1 MRQVIL
7 DTETTGLE
15 HSQGHRILEIA
26 CVEMI
31 DRKVSA
37 PDRHLHLYINPER
50 ESDEGALRVHGLTS
64 EFLSDKPRFAEIAS
78 TFVDF
83 IRDAELIIHNA
94 AFDVGFLNAELGRLG
109 LGKVQDYVAGV
120 IDTLVM
126 AKDLYPGKRNNLDAL
141 CDRLEV
147 DRSARILHG
156 ALIDCELLGEV
167 YLAMTRGQESLLIDL
182 GGADDSSVRIVSR
195 LPREARKSLRV
206 IQAADDERLAHE
218 AYLAELDRAVKGECA
233 WRQYEP
239 MPSGEPA

>member
-50 ESDEGALRVHGLTS
+50 DSDEGALRVHGLTT
-64 EFLSDKPRFAEIAS
+64 EFLADKPRFANVAS
-78 TFVDF
+78 QFIEF
-83 IRDAELIIHNA
+83 IRGAELIIHNA
-94 AFDVGFLNAELGRLG
+94 PFDLGFLNAELARLS
-109 LGKVQDYVAGV
+109 LGKVNDYVAGV
-120 IDTLVM
+120 IDTLAM
-126 AKDLYPGKRNNLDAL
+126 AKDIYPGKRNNLDAL

-167 YLAMTRGQESLLIDL
+167 YLAMTRGQESLLMDL
-182 GGADDSSVRIVSR
+182 VGADDSTIKVTSR
-195 LPREARKSLRV
+195 LPRTERKALKVLRSS
-206 IQAADDERLAHE
+206 DSELEAHE
-218 AYLAELDRAVKGECA
+218 AYLRDLDKAVKGECV

-239 MPSGEPA
+239 LPGGDPV